1 MKTHEKRIQTF
12 FFCKTQDDHGIIN
25 PLLAQQLFE
34 NIETINW
41 SELFLLDALPWK
53 KHFLKNLREIFLN
66 KGCRNATHFTIR
78 KKNVMVRE
86 EDSNF
91 ECLNCDAE
99 VRFQVDLYKINIFKE
114 IEIL

>member
-41 SELFLLDALPWK
+41 SELFLLDALP
-53 KHFLKNLREIFLN
+53 
-66 KGCRNATHFTIR
+66 
-78 KKNVMVRE
+78 
-86 EDSNF
+86 
-91 ECLNCDAE
+91 
-99 VRFQVDLYKINIFKE
+99 
-114 IEIL
+114 

>member
-12 FFCKTQDDHGIIN
+12 FFCKAQDDHGIIN

-53 KHFLKNLREIFLN
+53 KHFKKNLGVIFLN
-66 KGCRNATHFTIR
+66 KGCRNVTHFTISLR
-78 KKNVMVRE
+78 KKM
-86 EDSNF
+86 
-91 ECLNCDAE
+91 
-99 VRFQVDLYKINIFKE
+99 
-114 IEIL
+114 

>member
-12 FFCKTQDDHGIIN
+12 FFCTAQDDHGIIN

-53 KHFLKNLREIFLN
+53 KHFKKNLRVIFLN
-66 KGCRNATHFTIR
+66 KGCRNVTHFTISLR
-78 KKNVMVRE
+78 KKM
-86 EDSNF
+86 
-91 ECLNCDAE
+91 
-99 VRFQVDLYKINIFKE
+99 
-114 IEIL
+114 